1 MLEASPPTFEMR
13 ACLTC
18 HNNTLPAMAAAAAR
32 RKGIDVNEELVR
44 QNLDDILA
52 VYKPGADEM
61 MQGQQRIGQIVLT
74 VGYVAM
80 ALAAEGYPIDNMT
93 ASFTHYA
100 LATQMPNGSWIGNG
114 VSRPPMEYSS
124 ISHTAMGVR
133 ILSLYP
139 IPGRNDEVTESLE
152 KAKRW
157 LMDADAQSAEE
168 RAMRL
173 LGLVWSG
180 APQDDVGQAINDI
193 IALQE
198 VNGGWSQL
206 TDLEIDAYATGL
218 SLFALREAGVSVTD
232 DTHRRGVQ
240 FLRDSQYQDG
250 SWLVKSRSFPSQSYF
265 ESGFPFG
272 RHQWISSAGT
282 AWATMA
288 IAETLPDRGIEP

>member
-1 MLEASPPTFEMR
+1 
-13 ACLTC
+13 
-18 HNNTLPAMAAAAAR
+18 
-32 RKGIDVNEELVR
+32 
-44 QNLDDILA
+44 
-52 VYKPGADEM
+52 M
-61 MQGQQRIGQIVLT
+61 MQGQQRIGQIALT

-80 ALAAEGYPIDNMT
+80 ALAAEGYPMDKMT

-100 LATQMPNGSWIGNG
+100 LAKQLPDGSWIGNG
-114 VSRPPMEYSS
+114 VNRPPMEYSS
-124 ISHTAMGVR
+124 ISHTAMGVG

-139 IPGRNDEVTESLE
+139 IPGRNDEVTASLE

-157 LMDADAQSAEE
+157 LTDAEATAAEE

-180 APQDDVGQAINDI
+180 ASQNDVGRAIDEV

-198 VNGGWSQL
+198 ANGGWHQL
-206 TDLEIDAYATGL
+206 TGLEIDAYATGL
-218 SLFALREAGVSVTD
+218 SLFALREAGVSVTE

-240 FLRDSQYQDG
+240 FLQESQYQDG

-282 AWATMA
+282 AWAAMA
-288 IAETLPDRGIEP
+288 IAATMPDRGIEP